1 MMMTMVAQRAG
12 LVGRNYRAGL
22 IRRHSSSNNNGTNKK
37 VKEST
42 YETGSYET
50 HLSYIRKAE
59 GQVKHGMSSDTPVE
73 FWGTASAL
81 VGWSLTGASFYDWS
95 QMQSSQISGTSSL
108 VLVVY
113 SSLMARWAYVIAIP
127 NLILSAC
134 HMTNAGLQ
142 MVQLVRVIRYK
153 IKHRLSRKLAILERN
168 IASTIAIV
176 AASLALGPGLRTRW
190 MKSSINKL
198 KQVATAE
205 GGLFTIHFWA
215 PVSQCVMFL
224 GSVLQVEQHQRTK
237 TTKHQ
242 QYDDPSD
249 INLFQSTT
257 LLLSGICMARYSLLV
272 KPVNKLLC
280 AVNVGVI
287 CQSSLQLARKFHADY
302 LS

>member
-1 MMMTMVAQRAG
+1 MMVSQRG
-12 LVGRNYRAGL
+12 GMVGRNYRAGL
-22 IRRHSSSNNNGTNKK
+22 IRRHSSNNGTNNGTNNK

-42 YETGSYET
+42 YET

-59 GQVKHGMSSDTPVE
+59 HQVKTGITSDTPVE

-113 SSLMARWAYVIAIP
+113 SSLMARWAYVIAPIP

-142 MVQLVRVIRYK
+142 MVQLVRVIQYK

-190 MKSSINKL
+190 MNSSIQKL

-215 PVSQCVMFL
+215 PISQCVMFL
-224 GSVLQVEQHQRTK
+224 GSVLQVEQQRTRTN
-237 TTKHQ
+237 TTSHHQ
-242 QYDDPSD
+242 FGDPSDD

>member
-1 MMMTMVAQRAG
+1 MMVSQRG
-12 LVGRNYRAGL
+12 GMVGRNCRAGL
-22 IRRHSSSNNNGTNKK
+22 IRRHSSNPNNNHGKQP
-37 VKEST
+37 VVEES
-42 YETGSYET
+42 SFET
-50 HLSYIRKAE
+50 HLSFIRKAE
-59 GQVKHGMSSDTPVE
+59 HQVRYGMNSERPVE

-95 QMQSSQISGTSSL
+95 QTQSSQVSGTSSL

-113 SSLMARWAYVIAIP
+113 SSLMARWAYVIQPLP
-127 NLILSAC
+127 NIILSAC

-142 MVQLVRVIRYK
+142 LIQLVRVIRYK
-153 IKHRLSRKLAILERN
+153 LKHQLSRKLAILERN
-168 IASTIAIV
+168 IASTVAML
-176 AASLALGPGLRTRW
+176 AASLALGPRLQTRW
-190 MKSSINKL
+190 RNSSYTTL
-198 KQVATAE
+198 KQVATSE
-205 GGLFTIHFWA
+205 GGPFTIHFWA

-224 GSVLQVEQHQRTK
+224 GSALQEQITRQAHQDN
-237 TTKHQ
+237 
-242 QYDDPSD
+242 DDPSD

-302 LS
+302 FS